1 MSEFKVLI
9 TTVPFGE
16 RNAYPLV
23 LMKEKGIHYTINPL
37 GRKVTEDELAEMVAD
52 FDALIAG
59 TEVISAKVMDRASRL
74 KLISRVGI
82 GLDGVDL
89 LAAEQKGIQVSY
101 TPDAPSPAVA
111 DLTLGLM
118 LSLLRGI
125 HKADALMHQGQ
136 WQRIFGRRLSEVQ
149 VGLIG
154 LGRIGQKVLKQL
166 LALGCKNILVNDLA
180 PNAEIAALEQVSYV
194 DKETLYQQCDLVS
207 LHVPLTSATL
217 NMISAKELALL
228 KPDALLVNTARGGIV
243 NEAALYQALKEER
256 LGGAAMDVFELEPYQ
271 GPLSEVANCLLTSH
285 MGSMSVDCRTQ
296 MEIEATEEAVRF
308 LLEGQQQS
316 AVPEQE
322 YQLRR
327 G

>member
-1 MSEFKVLI
+1 MSSFKVLI
-9 TTVPFGE
+9 TTVPFAD
-16 RNAYPLV
+16 RDAYPLS
-23 LMKEKGIHYTINPL
+23 LMKENNIDYTINPL
-37 GRKVTEDELAEMVAD
+37 GRKVTEDELAEMVSD
-52 FDALIAG
+52 YDALIAG
-59 TEVISAKVMDRASRL
+59 TEIISSKVMDCASRL

-89 LAAEQKGIQVSY
+89 LAAEQRGIQVSY

-154 LGRIGQKVLKQL
+154 MGRIGQKVLKQL
-166 LALGCKNILVNDLA
+166 LALGCNNIIVNDLVTY
-180 PNAEIAALEQVSYV
+180 EEVVDISQVKFV
-194 DKETLYQQCDLVS
+194 DKETIYQQCDVVS
-207 LHVPLTSATL
+207 LHIPLTLSTQ
-217 NMISAKELALL
+217 NMIGEKELAMF
-228 KPDALLVNTARGGIV
+228 KPDAVLVNTARGGIV
-243 NEAALYQALKEER
+243 NELALYHALNRKQ
-256 LGGAAMDVFELEPYQ
+256 LLAAAMDVFELEPYQ
-271 GPLSEVANCLLTSH
+271 GPLAELDNCLLTSH
-285 MGSMSVDCRTQ
+285 MGSMSIDCRTK

-308 LLEGQQQS
+308 LLTGEQLS
-316 AVPEQE
+316 PVPDQE

-327 G
+327 S